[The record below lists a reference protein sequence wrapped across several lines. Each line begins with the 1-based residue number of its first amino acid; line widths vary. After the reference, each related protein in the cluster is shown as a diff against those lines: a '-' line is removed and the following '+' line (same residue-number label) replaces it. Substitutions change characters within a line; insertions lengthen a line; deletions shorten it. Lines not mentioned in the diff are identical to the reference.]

1 MSRRGAEPYRCVE
14 HETIKL
20 EPVLSHLRTP
30 RVIAVLLAFILS
42 GAGLALLLTMGFA
55 GRPSAASSGVVTGSP
70 PTFTTAGEGWTLDE
84 LLRRARAGEIDAISA
99 MTPAGATPIASSE
112 PILIA
117 RTATGAIHPIRPEVP
132 VADALDVI
140 RAAGYARLLTD
151 EAIALD
157 PVTTTGVGWPSFI
170 GLAMSVSLMAVALLM
185 LSRMRGAGGR
195 GWRPSRL
202 AHNRRRTDQAI
213 AGERPGVTLADVAG
227 ADEAKLELTETIE
240 FLRDPSRFAR
250 LGAKAIRGVM
260 LYGPPGTGKTMLA
273 KAVAAEAEVPF
284 FSVSGSEFV
293 EKYVGVGAGRVREL
307 FAKARAA
314 GRAVIF
320 IDEIDA
326 MAKAR
331 GGSESHEEREQT
343 LNQLLVEMDGF
354 GTGDGVV
361 VIGATNRLDT
371 LDPAALR
378 PGRFTRKIHVPMP
391 DRDGRVDILAV
402 HAKDKPISPEVDL
415 LALARKTYGFS
426 GAMLADLLNE
436 AAILAARLG
445 LDTIGPVEIHNGWLK
460 TALGTSRKRSMD
472 ERERSIIATH
482 EAGHAVCGFVHGDKR
497 RVEEISLFAHGEALG
512 VTVSSSED
520 NDLPSETDLRARL
533 VALMGG
539 RVAEELLFHEVTGG
553 ASSDFETAT
562 SIATSMV
569 VRFGMGRDPDAT
581 DEGATGRGVLTTL
594 VGDSSVGFSRDVR
607 DAQARAIRSIL
618 DEAYSQARRTLI
630 AEMRRLR
637 DVAAYLYEQERIDG
651 DEFEAVMAGRLRSS
665 DVDGWR
671 AAAAS
676 PRPWDAIPTAFEERS
691 PAAVP
696 ALPDLAAAAPA
707 STPTASSEAEPAPLP
722 VPLAS
727 EPPPARSR
735 RARRRLVTNRRL
747 PAMPGRLRRTVAA
760 MVRELATDTD
770 R

>member
-1 MSRRGAEPYRCVE
+1 
-14 HETIKL
+14 
-20 EPVLSHLRTP
+20 LSNLRTP
-30 RVIAVLLAFILS
+30 RVIAILLAFLLS
-42 GAGLALLLTMGFA
+42 GAGLALLLTSGLGDGAA
-55 GRPSAASSGVVTGSP
+55 GPAGPVTGSP
-70 PTFTTAGEGWTLDE
+70 PTFTTTGDRWTLDQV
-84 LLRRARAGEIDAISA
+84 LAGARSGDIDAISA
-99 MTPAGATPIASSE
+99 MTPANGAAMSAPA
-112 PILIA
+112 PVLIA
-117 RTATGAIHPIRPEVP
+117 RTAGGAIHVVRPEVP
-132 VADALDVI
+132 LGDALDVI
-140 RAAGYARLLTD
+140 RAAGYSRLLTD

-157 PVTTTGVGWPSFI
+157 PGAGAGAMPSI
-170 GLAMSVSLMAVALLM
+170 VGLAMSGALLVLAILM
-185 LSRMRGAGGR
+185 FMRLR
-195 GWRPSRL
+195 GSAARTWRPSRTGL
-202 AHNRRRTDQAI
+202 NRRRTDVAVV
-213 AGERPGVTLADVAG
+213 GERPSVTLADVAG

-240 FLRDPSRFAR
+240 FLRDPTRFVR
-250 LGAKAIRGVM
+250 LGATAIRGVM

-273 KAVAAEAEVPF
+273 KAVAAEANVRF

-314 GRAVIF
+314 GRAVVF

-331 GGSESHEEREQT
+331 GGSDSHEEREQT

-354 GTGDGVV
+354 GSNEGIV

-378 PGRFTRKIHVPMP
+378 PGRFTRKIHVPLP
-391 DRDGRVDILAV
+391 DRDGRLAILAV
-402 HAKDKPISPEVDL
+402 HAKGKPLTPDVDL
-415 LALARKTYGFS
+415 PAVARKTYGFS

-436 AAILAARLG
+436 AAILAARTG
-445 LDTIGPVEIHNGWLK
+445 LDAIGPVQVHNGWLK

-472 ERERSIIATH
+472 ERERSIIAAH

-520 NDLPSETDLRARL
+520 DDLPSETDLRARL

-553 ASSDFETAT
+553 ASNDFEKAT
-562 SIATSMV
+562 SIATTMV
-569 VRFGMGRDPDAT
+569 HRFGMGRDPEAT
-581 DEGATGRGVLTTL
+581 DEGATGRGILTTL
-594 VGDSSVGFSRDVR
+594 VGDPAAFSRDVR
-607 DAQARAIRSIL
+607 DAQARAIGSIL
-618 DEAYSQARRTLI
+618 DEAYTGARRTLI
-630 AEMRRLR
+630 AEMARLR

-651 DEFEAVMAGRLRSS
+651 NEFEAVMEGRLRPA
-665 DVDGWR
+665 DADGWR

-676 PRPWDAIPTAFEERS
+676 PRPWAAIPTIYQERAPRVLAMPAPS

-696 ALPDLAAAAPA
+696 AIPPPPILAPTSDPTTVPVAAGVRPRSAAAWR
-707 STPTASSEAEPAPLP
+707 LG
-722 VPLAS
+722 
-727 EPPPARSR
+727 
-735 RARRRLVTNRRL
+735 RRLIANRRL
-747 PAMPGRLRRTVAA
+747 PAMPGRLRRSMAA
-760 MVRELATDTD
+760 VVRDLAADTD

>member
-1 MSRRGAEPYRCVE
+1 M
-14 HETIKL
+14 
-20 EPVLSHLRTP
+20 PV
-30 RVIAVLLAFILS
+30 
-42 GAGLALLLTMGFA
+42 
-55 GRPSAASSGVVTGSP
+55 
-70 PTFTTAGEGWTLDE
+70 
-84 LLRRARAGEIDAISA
+84 
-99 MTPAGATPIASSE
+99 
-112 PILIA
+112 LIA
-117 RTATGAIHPIRPEVP
+117 RTTDGAIHAIRPEVP
-132 VADALDVI
+132 VADALDVL
-140 RAAGYARLLTD
+140 RAAGYARILTD

-157 PVTTTGVGWPSFI
+157 TGTPGGGIPSFI
-170 GLAMSVSLMAVALLM
+170 GLAMSVALLVLAM
-185 LSRMRGAGGR
+185 LLLSRLRGATGR
-195 GWRPSRL
+195 SWRPWRI
-202 AHNRRRTDQAI
+202 AHSRRRTDQAI
-213 AGERPGVTLADVAG
+213 AGERPRVALADVAG

-240 FLRDPSRFAR
+240 FLRDPSRFVR
-250 LGAKAIRGVM
+250 LGATAIRGVM

-273 KAVAAEAEVPF
+273 KAVAAEAGVPF

-293 EKYVGVGAGRVREL
+293 EKYVGVGAGRVRDL
-307 FAKARAA
+307 FARARAA

-354 GTGDGVV
+354 GSNEGVV

-378 PGRFTRKIHVPMP
+378 PGRFTRKIHVPLP
-391 DRDGRVDILAV
+391 DRDGRLAILTV
-402 HAKDKPISPEVDL
+402 HAKGKPIAPEVDL

-436 AAILAARLG
+436 AAILGARLG
-445 LDTIGPVEIHNGWLK
+445 LDRIGPAEIHNGWLK

-472 ERERSIIATH
+472 ERERSIIAAH

-569 VRFGMGRDPDAT
+569 VRFGMGRDPEAT
-581 DEGATGRGVLTTL
+581 DEGPTGRGVLTTL
-594 VGDSSVGFSRDVR
+594 VGESSVGFSRDVR

-618 DEAYSQARRTLI
+618 DEAYTSARRTLI
-630 AEMRRLR
+630 AEMARLR

-651 DEFEAVMAGRLRSS
+651 DEFEAIMAGRLRSA

-676 PRPWDAIPTAFEERS
+676 PRAWDAIPTTFQERF
-691 PAAVP
+691 PNLGARPLIAQPVPVTVAAPVAVP
-696 ALPDLAAAAPA
+696 EPSESTPVPVVRDPAPA
-707 STPTASSEAEPAPLP
+707 TVRP
-722 VPLAS
+722 
-727 EPPPARSR
+727 R
-735 RARRRLVTNRRL
+735 RAGRRFITYRRL
-747 PAMPGRLRRTVAA
+747 PAMPGRLRRSVAA
-760 MVRELATDTD
+760 LVRDPEAETE

>member
-1 MSRRGAEPYRCVE
+1 MVVGWCGAVGSVSTQKI
-14 HETIKL
+14 HL
-20 EPVLSHLRTP
+20 EPALSYLRSP
-30 RVIAVLLAFILS
+30 RVLAVLIAFVLS
-42 GAGLALLLTMGFA
+42 GAGLALALTIGL
-55 GRPSAASSGVVTGSP
+55 GGGSAATATGAVSGSV
-70 PTFTTAGEGWTLDE
+70 PTFTTAGDRWTLDQV
-84 LLRRARAGEIDAISA
+84 LRAARAGEIDAISA
-99 MTPAGATPIASSE
+99 MTPVGGIGTSTSAPV
-112 PILIA
+112 LIA
-117 RTATGAIHPIRPEVP
+117 RTATGAIHAIRPEIP

-140 RAAGYARLLTD
+140 RVAGYASLLTD

-157 PVTTTGVGWPSFI
+157 PGAGGGGMPSFV
-170 GLAMSVSLMAVALLM
+170 GLAMSGALLVLAVLM
-185 LSRMRGAGGR
+185 FARLRGGAGR
-195 GWRPSRL
+195 SWRPTRNSHR
-202 AHNRRRTDQAI
+202 HRRTDQPI
-213 AGERPGVTLADVAG
+213 AGERPRVTLADVAG
-227 ADEAKLELTETIE
+227 VEEAKLELTETIE
-240 FLRDPSRFAR
+240 FLRDPSRFVR
-250 LGAKAIRGVM
+250 LGATAIRGVM
-260 LYGPPGTGKTMLA
+260 LYGPPGTGKTLLA
-273 KAVAAEAEVPF
+273 KAVAAEADVPF

-314 GRAVIF
+314 GRAVVF

-331 GGSESHEEREQT
+331 GGSDSHEEREQT

-354 GTGDGVV
+354 LSNEGVV

-378 PGRFTRKIHVPMP
+378 PGRFTRKIHVPLP
-391 DRDGRVDILAV
+391 DRDGRLAILGV
-402 HAKDKPISPEVDL
+402 HARSKPIAVEVDL

-472 ERERSIIATH
+472 ERERSIIAAH

-553 ASSDFETAT
+553 ASNDFETAT
-562 SIATSMV
+562 SMATTMV
-569 VRFGMGRDPDAT
+569 VRFGMGRDPEAT
-581 DEGATGRGVLTTL
+581 DDGPTGRGILTTL
-594 VGDSSVGFSRDVR
+594 VGDTSVGFSRDVR

-618 DEAYSQARRTLI
+618 DDAYTSARRTLI
-630 AEMRRLR
+630 AEMSRLR

-651 DEFEAVMAGRLRSS
+651 DEFEAVMAGTLRPA
-665 DVDGWR
+665 DVEGWR
-671 AAAAS
+671 AASSS
-676 PRPWDAIPTAFEERS
+676 PRAWDAIPTTFHERS
-691 PAAVP
+691 PRAVVVPPVVAAMPETVV
-696 ALPDLAAAAPA
+696 LP
-707 STPTASSEAEPAPLP
+707 TP
-722 VPLAS
+722 VPLAIPVPVTD
-727 EPPPARSR
+727 EPAPVRLPR
-735 RARRRLVTNRRL
+735 RPGRRILGNRRF
-747 PAMPGRLRRTVAA
+747 PAMPGRLRRSVAA
-760 MVRELATDTD
+760 VVRDLAADAEA
-770 R
+770 